1 MDRRDSTASRRRTR
15 LGRATAIV
23 ALGGALGFGMAP
35 ASAAPATSGAI
46 FTTVEDGSR
55 VNANQ
60 YASKDLVYLDGGPG
74 PGAPATAAGLDDGTY
89 VFQVTDP
96 SGRTLHST
104 DPAACR
110 RFSVSGGLIVGVV
123 AAGGCEHWVGN
134 DIDHG
139 AVTVQV
145 FSDVDYPAP
154 GGVFKVWA
162 TPVNRYLAGCAAL
175 GVADGLAVSDCG
187 HKAGVASH
195 GFIPAASKTD
205 TFKTDA
211 HPPVVTV

>member
-1 MDRRDSTASRRRTR
+1 MDERDSTASRRRIR
-15 LGRATAIV
+15 LCMATAVV
-23 ALGGALGFGMAP
+23 ALGGALVLGTAP
-35 ASAAPATSGAI
+35 ASTARATSGAI

-55 VNANQ
+55 VNANH

-123 AAGGCEHWVGN
+123 PAGGCEHSVGT
-134 DIDHG
+134 DVDHG

-145 FSDVDYPAP
+145 FSDLDSPAA

-162 TPVNRYLAGCAAL
+162 TPLDRYLAGCAAL
-175 GVADGLAVSDCG
+175 GVPDGLAVSDCG
-187 HKAGVASH
+187 HKAGVAAH

-205 TFKTDA
+205 TFRTDA
-211 HPPVVTV
+211 EPPVVVL